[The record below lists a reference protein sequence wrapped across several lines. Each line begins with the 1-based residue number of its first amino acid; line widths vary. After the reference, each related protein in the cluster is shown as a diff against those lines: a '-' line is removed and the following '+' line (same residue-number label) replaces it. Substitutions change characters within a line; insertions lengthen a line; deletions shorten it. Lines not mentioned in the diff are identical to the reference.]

1 MRLGSGLDATAECEG
16 RQGHFAYSARIDGD
30 GSAVG
35 APRLES
41 PRVEWGLGAVPLK
54 WNFVSHGREWH
65 FVPFK
70 PNSPRAPP
78 PAASRRIVPVR
89 IAPIR

>member
-54 WNFVSHGREWH
+54 WNFVSHGREGTLFH
-65 FVPFK
+65 LSRTRLEHPLQLRVD
-70 PNSPRAPP
+70 
-78 PAASRRIVPVR
+78 ASFRYE
-89 IAPIR
+89 